1 MKPAGQSTRKMQE
14 RHYYRRQLIIL
25 AILLV
30 GSLFF
35 FLLGKLCDY
44 VRRPAIFIGLI
55 IGLFLVFKII
65 MSFLEKYGKKEKRME
80 GKYER
85 GAVAEE
91 SIGDMLDKL
100 PGENLVLHDVPSRFG
115 NIDHVIISR
124 TKGIILVETK
134 SHRGKITAEG
144 DKLLIDGKPP
154 EKDFIRQTLNNC
166 YWLKEWVKDNL
177 GLEAWV
183 NCVIVFTNG
192 FVTIRGKIKGVWVI
206 NAKYFYTCFDR
217 ISEDRAAA
225 LLWEKRE
232 KLQGMAGS

>member
-14 RHYYRRQLIIL
+14 RHYFRRQIIVL

-35 FLLGKLCDY
+35 FSLTKFCDY
-44 VRRPAIFIGLI
+44 IRKPAIFIGLI
-55 IGLFLVFKII
+55 TGLFLAFKIV
-65 MSFLEKYGKKEKRME
+65 MAFLEKYGKNEKRME
-80 GKYER
+80 SRAER

-91 SIGDMLDKL
+91 SMGDMLDKL
-100 PGENLVLHDVPSRFG
+100 PGKNLVLHDVPSRFG

-134 SHRGKITAEG
+134 SHHGRITAEG
-144 DKLLIDGKPP
+144 VHLLRDGKPV

-166 YWLKEWVKDNL
+166 YWLKGWVKDNL
-177 GLEAWV
+177 GLEVWV

-192 FVTIRGKIKGVWVI
+192 FVSVRGKIKGVDVI
-206 NAKYFYTCFDR
+206 NAKYFLATD
-217 ISEDRAAA
+217 
-225 LLWEKRE
+225 L
-232 KLQGMAGS
+232 